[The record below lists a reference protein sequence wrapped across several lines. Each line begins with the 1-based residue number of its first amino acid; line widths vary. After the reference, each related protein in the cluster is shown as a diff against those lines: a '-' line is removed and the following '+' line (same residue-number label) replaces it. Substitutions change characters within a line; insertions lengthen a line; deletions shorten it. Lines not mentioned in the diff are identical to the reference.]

1 MADIFVKTGHG
12 TTDVVID
19 CTDFKF
25 QHATNLDLSSLMFSN
40 YTNTATGKASIK
52 ISPHGIELLFSDVFP
67 GSISES
73 ALTDKPGVLDWLEP
87 EHELMSDRGFSV
99 HEQCVVKG
107 IFLNCPAQ
115 KSTNQFA
122 VQRQHQTLI
131 LHHVE
136 FMSRGLSR
144 W

>member
-12 TTDVVID
+12 TTDMVID

-25 QHATNLDLSSLMFSN
+25 QHATNIDLSSLMFSN
-40 YTNTATGKASIK
+40 YTNTATGKASIG
-52 ISPHGIELLFSDVFP
+52 ISPHGIELSFIDVFP

-73 ALTDKPGVLDWLEP
+73 ALTDKPGLLDWLEP
-87 EHELMSDRGFSV
+87 EHELMPDRGFSV
-99 HEQCVVKG
+99 HEQCIVKG
-107 IFLNCPAQ
+107 IFLNRPAQ
-115 KSTNQFA
+115 KSTNQFCSA
-122 VQRQHQTLI
+122 EIASNFDIASRK
-131 LHHVE
+131 